1 MVEVVAEL
9 IMHLATADRNLMDST
24 SEVRESNDQRQW
36 LELDQQCLCG
46 SAL

>member
-24 SEVRESNDQRQW
+24 SEVRESNDQRQR